1 MNIVIRAS
9 RIHDFDYL
17 HEIEN
22 EYQSNKSFFREK
34 ELDFSI
40 YEKKMSQNEL
50 FYESDSEMIKTI
62 TEGATDILRSVGE
75 KIIEIVEKVKAFVQ
89 EQVQKIKDKLWDKRD
104 KEKLLDKLKEEK
116 PDVAERI
123 QIQIENGNWNWKD
136 FDGVSN
142 FYKNVDNTLKE
153 IEKADAKSTKGKIE
167 RAKETLAKSAD
178 VIIKVGAVAGGIT
191 AVVKG
196 YRELRQYARNDRDS
210 IVHDID
216 VIRDV
221 AAQTGNTI
229 QSFHVTSGNV
239 RAELSMVQ
247 ECSVNVLM
255 ESSDDMAVMKQKQ
268 SFVAYVSNLYSQ
280 VTRKAIG
287 DRISYMN
294 KMDSAVNRTI
304 EKIK

>member
-1 MNIVIRAS
+1 MIRTS

-196 YRELRQYARNDRDS
+196 YRELRQYTRTDRDS

-216 VIRDV
+216 AIRDV
-221 AAQTGNTI
+221 AAQTGTTI

-239 RAELSMVQ
+239 RAELS
-247 ECSVNVLM
+247 SVNVLM

>member
-1 MNIVIRAS
+1 MIRTS

-17 HEIEN
+17 HEIET
-22 EYQSNKSFFREK
+22 EYQSNQSFFREK

-50 FYESDSEMIKTI
+50 FYESDSEMIRTI
-62 TEGATDILRSVGE
+62 NEGATDILRSVGE

-142 FYKNVDNTLKE
+142 FYKNVDATLKE
-153 IEKADAKSTKGKIE
+153 IEKADGKSAKGKIE

-178 VIIKVGAVAGGIT
+178 VIIKVGAVAGGVMT
-191 AVVKG
+191 VVKG
-196 YRELRQYARNDRDS
+196 YRDLRQYARSDRDC
-210 IVHDID
+210 IQGQIAD
-216 VIRDV
+216 
-221 AAQTGNTI
+221 I
-229 QSFHVTSGNV
+229 QSYADQNGKTITSMKIGDV
-239 RAELSMVQ
+239 KATFS
-247 ECSVNVLM
+247 STDYKM
-255 ESSDDMAVMKQKQ
+255 ESSDDMAVIKQKE
-268 SFVAYVSNLYSQ
+268 SFFAYVANLYSK
-280 VTRKAIG
+280 VTKKVIG

>member
-1 MNIVIRAS
+1 MIHTS

-17 HEIEN
+17 HEIET
-22 EYQSNKSFFREK
+22 EYQSNQSFFREK
-34 ELDFSI
+34 ELDFSV

-62 TEGATDILRSVGE
+62 NEGATDILRSVGE

-123 QIQIENGNWNWKD
+123 QIQIENGNWDWKD

-142 FYKNVDNTLKE
+142 FYKNVDATLKE
-153 IEKADAKSTKGKIE
+153 IEKADGKSTKGKIE

-178 VIIKVGAVAGGIT
+178 VIIKVGAVAGGVMT
-191 AVVKG
+191 VVKG
-196 YRELRQYARNDRDS
+196 YRDLRQYARSDRDC
-210 IVHDID
+210 IQGQIAD
-216 VIRDV
+216 
-221 AAQTGNTI
+221 I
-229 QSFHVTSGNV
+229 QSYADQHGKTITSMKIGDV
-239 RAELSMVQ
+239 KATFS
-247 ECSVNVLM
+247 STDYKM
-255 ESSDDMAVMKQKQ
+255 ESSDEMAVIKQKE
-268 SFVAYVSNLYSQ
+268 SFFAYVANLYSQ
-280 VTRKAIG
+280 VTKKAIG

>member
-1 MNIVIRAS
+1 MIRTS

-50 FYESDSEMIKTI
+50 FYESDSEMIRTI
-62 TEGATDILRSVGE
+62 NEGATDILRSVGE

-142 FYKNVDNTLKE
+142 FYKNVDATLKE
-153 IEKADAKSTKGKIE
+153 IEKADGKSAKGKIE

-178 VIIKVGAVAGGIT
+178 VIIKVGAVAGGVMT
-191 AVVKG
+191 VVKG
-196 YRELRQYARNDRDS
+196 YRDLRQYARSDRDC
-210 IVHDID
+210 IQGQIAD
-216 VIRDV
+216 
-221 AAQTGNTI
+221 I
-229 QSFHVTSGNV
+229 QSYADQNGKTITSMKIGDV
-239 RAELSMVQ
+239 KATFS
-247 ECSVNVLM
+247 STDYKM
-255 ESSDDMAVMKQKQ
+255 ESSDDMAVIKQKE
-268 SFVAYVSNLYSQ
+268 SFFAYVANLYSK
-280 VTRKAIG
+280 VTKKVIG

>member
-1 MNIVIRAS
+1 MIRIS

-17 HEIEN
+17 HEIET
-22 EYQSNKSFFREK
+22 EYQSNQSFFREK

-62 TEGATDILRSVGE
+62 TEGAADILRSVGE

-142 FYKNVDNTLKE
+142 FYKNVDATLKE
-153 IEKADAKSTKGKIE
+153 IEKADGKSTKGKIE

-178 VIIKVGAVAGGIT
+178 VIIKVGAVAGAVMT
-191 AVVKG
+191 VVKG
-196 YRELRQYARNDRDS
+196 YRDLRQYARSDRES

-216 VIRDV
+216 VIREV
-221 AAQTGNTI
+221 ANQTGNNI
-229 QSFHVTSGNV
+229 SSFQVTSGNV
-239 RAELSMVQ
+239 RAELS
-247 ECSVNVLM
+247 SVNVLM
-255 ESSDDMAVMKQKQ
+255 ESSDDMTVMKQKE

-280 VTRKAIG
+280 VTKKAIG

>member
-1 MNIVIRAS
+1 MNIVIRTS

-17 HEIEN
+17 HEIET
-22 EYQSNKSFFREK
+22 EYQSNQSFFREK

-50 FYESDSEMIKTI
+50 FYESDSEMIRTI
-62 TEGATDILRSVGE
+62 NEGATDILRSVGE

-142 FYKNVDNTLKE
+142 FYKNVDATLKE
-153 IEKADAKSTKGKIE
+153 IEKADGKSAKGKIE

-178 VIIKVGAVAGGIT
+178 VIIKVGAVAGGVMT
-191 AVVKG
+191 VVKG
-196 YRELRQYARNDRDS
+196 YRDLRQYARSDRDC
-210 IVHDID
+210 IQGQIAD
-216 VIRDV
+216 
-221 AAQTGNTI
+221 I
-229 QSFHVTSGNV
+229 QSYADQNGKTITSMKIGDV
-239 RAELSMVQ
+239 KATFS
-247 ECSVNVLM
+247 STDYKM
-255 ESSDDMAVMKQKQ
+255 ESSDDMAVIKQKE
-268 SFVAYVSNLYSQ
+268 SFFAYVANLYSK
-280 VTRKAIG
+280 VTKKVIG

>member
-1 MNIVIRAS
+1 MNIVIRTS

-50 FYESDSEMIKTI
+50 FYESDSEMIRTI
-62 TEGATDILRSVGE
+62 NEGATDILRSVGE

-142 FYKNVDNTLKE
+142 FYKNVDATLKE
-153 IEKADAKSTKGKIE
+153 IEKADGKSAKGKIE

-178 VIIKVGAVAGGIT
+178 VIIKVGAVAGGVMT
-191 AVVKG
+191 VVKG
-196 YRELRQYARNDRDS
+196 YRDLRQYARSDRDC
-210 IVHDID
+210 IQGQIAD
-216 VIRDV
+216 
-221 AAQTGNTI
+221 I
-229 QSFHVTSGNV
+229 QSYADQNGKTITSMKIGDV
-239 RAELSMVQ
+239 KATFS
-247 ECSVNVLM
+247 STDYKM
-255 ESSDDMAVMKQKQ
+255 ESSDDMAVIKQKD
-268 SFVAYVSNLYSQ
+268 SFFAYVANLYSK
-280 VTRKAIG
+280 VTKKVIG